1 MKWNITFYYITVCL
15 FFVLIIFSVRHIVN
29 TNRVIV
35 SAVESIN
42 PTEIFWEMN
51 EEDTLIRIK
60 DPLYLPSSFYLCPL
74 QTKKYEKDKDLTQQL
89 FGDSIAK
96 KGSIINLKPP
106 YVLWKAANN
115 DTIKVYKDSKTLN
128 FVKRI

>member
-15 FFVLIIFSVRHIVN
+15 FFVLILFSVRHIVN
-29 TNRVIV
+29 TNRVII
-35 SAVESIN
+35 SSVESIN
-42 PTEIFWEMN
+42 PTEIFWGMD

-60 DPLYLPSSFYLCPL
+60 DPLYLPSTFYLCKG
-74 QTKKYEKDKDLTQQL
+74 QVSKYKSDEELTSQL
-89 FGDSIAK
+89 FGDSVVK

-106 YVLWKAANN
+106 YVLWKSANN

-128 FVKRI
+128 FVKGI

>member
-1 MKWNITFYYITVCL
+1 MKWNITFYYITVCV
-15 FFVLIIFSVRHIVN
+15 FFVLILFSVRHIVN

-35 SAVESIN
+35 STVESIH
-42 PTEIFWEMN
+42 PTEIFWEKD
-51 EEDTLIRIK
+51 EKDTLIRIK
-60 DPLYLPSSFYLCPL
+60 DPLYLPSSFYLC
-74 QTKKYEKDKDLTQQL
+74 QAQADKYMHDKELSAQL

-106 YVLWKAANN
+106 YVLWKSANN

-128 FVKRI
+128 FVKGI